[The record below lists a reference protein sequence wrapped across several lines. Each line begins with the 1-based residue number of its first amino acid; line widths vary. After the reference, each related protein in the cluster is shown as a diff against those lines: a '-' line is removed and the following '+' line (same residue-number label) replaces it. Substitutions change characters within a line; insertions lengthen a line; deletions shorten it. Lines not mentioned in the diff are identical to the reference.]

1 MTAVDLKR
9 AVFLDRDGVINVDHG
24 YVSSWDQFE
33 FLPGVPAAL
42 WQLQSAGYVLVVV
55 SNQSGIGRGLYSEAD
70 LAALNH
76 RLHRYLLDKRGVEIA
91 QFYHCPHHPTE
102 ALPQWRQT
110 CHCRKPAPGMIEQAC
125 AELHIDPSNSLMVGD
140 KVSDMEAGQAAGVG
154 RLFRVASVATAQTA
168 SSSDNAKGGVV
179 LVEGLPDVARIVSE
193 PLAQG

>member
-24 YVSSWDQFE
+24 YVSSWDRFE

-42 WQLQSAGYVLVVV
+42 WQLQSAGYALVVV

-91 QFYHCPHHPTE
+91 HFYHCPHHPTE

-125 AELHIDPSNSLMVGD
+125 AELHIDPSSSLMVGD

>member
-1 MTAVDLKR
+1 MSAVDLKR

-33 FLPGVPAAL
+33 FLPGVPEAL

-55 SNQSGIGRGLYSEAD
+55 SNQSGIGRGLYTEAD
-70 LAALNH
+70 LAALN
-76 RLHRYLLDKRGVEIA
+76 RRVQRYLFDERGVDIA

-102 ALPQWRQT
+102 ALLEWRQP
-110 CHCRKPAPGMIEQAC
+110 CHYRKPAPGMIEQAC
-125 AELHIDPSNSLMVGD
+125 TELHIDPSSSLMVGD

-154 RLFRVASVATAQTA
+154 RLFRVVSAANAQTA
-168 SSSDNAKGGVV
+168 SSSGDGGDGVV

-193 PLAQG
+193 SQAPV

>member
-70 LAALNH
+70 VAALNH
-76 RLHRYLLDKRGVEIA
+76 RLHRYLLDKHGVEIA

-125 AELHIDPSNSLMVGD
+125 AELHIDPSSSLLVGD
-140 KVSDMEAGQAAGVG
+140 KVSDMGAGQAAGVG